1 MSLLPVL
8 PGHLMTLV
16 EGSKSQVPE
25 DEGISWLLWE
35 DPPGGPVMKN
45 SPANAGDIRDVNQED
60 PV

>member
-1 MSLLPVL
+1 ML